1 LGLGAAT
8 GCMKFFVESPY
19 PDVLKKL
26 LADGAIQR
34 ARLMCG
40 VGAPG
45 PLDSAGG
52 AAGVSTSGAGG
63 GGAGGSSTTGFIA
76 SQAPKDTAAIELA
89 AAGVDVEQQVAG
101 TADDEERELLSF
113 EIDSTQV
120 CVVWVSRF
128 QRPRRKVSQ
137 SVAYSPIRCRRHS
150 APEWYGV
157 AENPLSER
165 DSLPFSLG

>member
-1 LGLGAAT
+1 MRGAAA
-8 GCMKFFVESPY
+8 GCVKFFVESPY

-40 VGAPG
+40 VGATG
-45 PLDSAGG
+45 LSDSAAG
-52 AAGVSTSGAGG
+52 AAGVSTPGAGG
-63 GGAGGSSTTGFIA
+63 GGAGGGGSSTTDFIA

-89 AAGVDVEQQVAG
+89 AAGQDVEQRVAG
-101 TADDEERELLSF
+101 TAVAGTAEDEERELLSF

-120 CVVWVSRF
+120 CVVWVVRF

-137 SVAYSPIRCRRHS
+137 SVAYSPIRCCR
-150 APEWYGV
+150 
-157 AENPLSER
+157 
-165 DSLPFSLG
+165 